1 MLVRR
6 ADEMEGTPVPMQGAH
21 RVAMRLMVGRA
32 DGAPS
37 FSMRH
42 FTVAA
47 GGHTPRHGHDYEHE
61 VFVLEGAGRIEQDG
75 ELSDLR
81 WGDVV
86 FVRPSVV
93 HQFTNTG
100 DGPFK
105 FLCIVPVSYDCGT
118 PTPGS

>member
-6 ADEMEGTPVPMQGAH
+6 ADEMEGTPVQMEGAEA
-21 RVAMRLMVGRA
+21 VE
-32 DGAPS
+32 P
-37 FSMRH
+37 
-42 FTVAA
+42 
-47 GGHTPRHGHDYEHE
+47 GGHTPHHSHNYEHE
-61 VFVLEGAGRIEQDG
+61 VFVVEGAGRIEQDG
-75 ELSDLR
+75 DRRDLR
-81 WGDVV
+81 PGDVV
-86 FVRPSVV
+86 FVRPNVV